1 MSITIT
7 CEFET
12 RHQADTAA
20 QRLRRRGYMVS
31 DRTKKRPAEDPL
43 LVAYPYGTAGGSTS
57 GNSLMAAL
65 PPMAGN
71 SILLHV
77 PEKTGRPLLSVL
89 TDDTQASDARTL
101 VEALGGRIIS

>member
-7 CEFET
+7 CEFEN

-31 DRTKKRPAEDPL
+31 DRTRKRPAEDPL
-43 LVAYPYGTAGGSTS
+43 LVAYPYGISGGNTP
-57 GNSLMAAL
+57 GNGIMASM
-65 PPMAGN
+65 PSMAGN

-77 PEKTGRPLLSVL
+77 PEKSGRPLLSVL
-89 TDDTQASDARTL
+89 TDDTRASEARSL
-101 VEALGGRIIS
+101 MEALGGKLLS

>member
-7 CEFET
+7 CEFQN
-12 RHQADTAA
+12 RHQADAAA

-31 DRTKKRPAEDPL
+31 DRTKKRPAADPL
-43 LVAYPYGTAGGSTS
+43 LVAYPYGTPGGSTA
-57 GNSLMAAL
+57 GNSLMASL

-89 TDDTQASDARTL
+89 TDDTRVSEARSL
-101 VEALGGRIIS
+101 VEALGGRILS

>member
-7 CEFET
+7 CEFDS
-12 RHQADTAA
+12 RNQADAAA

-31 DRTKKRPAEDPL
+31 NRTKRRPAQDPL
-43 LVAYPYGTAGGSTS
+43 LVAYPYGTAGGSTP

-71 SILLHV
+71 GILLHV
-77 PEKTGRPLLSVL
+77 PEKSGRPLLSVL
-89 TDDTQASDARTL
+89 TDDTRASEARLL